1 MRMAKKNPNI
11 FTIGF
16 KKRNPN
22 HQRVVEILNHT
33 DEKAELIVTAI
44 LCYMGEDDKV
54 AAGGA
59 DIENFLPMIENLIQT
74 EVQKALQKYDDSA
87 NSTVPEREASGES
100 VPDISGEGTP
110 PSINENIMKNITSA
124 MNAFRRT

>member
-33 DEKAELIVTAI
+33 DEKAELIATAI
-44 LCYMGEDDKV
+44 LCYMGEDDKTAV
-54 AAGGA
+54 EGAGI
-59 DIENFLPMIENLIQT
+59 DKFLPMIENLIQA
-74 EVQKALQKYDDSA
+74 EVQKALQKYDNSA
-87 NSTVPEREASGES
+87 NSTAPKREEHEKS
-100 VPDISGEGTP
+100 VLDISGEENP

>member
-33 DEKAELIVTAI
+33 DEKAELIVAAI
-44 LCYMGEDDKV
+44 LCYMGESEK
-54 AAGGA
+54 AAAEGA
-59 DIENFLPMIENLIQT
+59 GIENFLPMIESMIQT
-74 EVQKALQKYDDSA
+74 EVQKALQQYGTSS
-87 NSTVPEREASGES
+87 NSSVPEGKEQEKT
-100 VPDISGEGTP
+100 VLDISIEETP